1 MLPRLSAPRRATQPS
16 PAGVTARPVC
26 RPTRQRN
33 APARRATPRGG
44 LPPSPALRR
53 WLAAPGSLT
62 ARLRLHGTVSVQ
74 VLAQGR
80 MRLLPQERQ
89 ALGGQAAHVREVL
102 LRIDGR
108 AAIWA
113 RSVTPLSAVK
123 GPWAAIQ
130 GLGKRPLAELLFS
143 HRQVLRGP
151 LMASHLAPAS
161 PLQRRMAQAWR
172 RHAGAPSDAQGPAPG
187 CDALP
192 RWARHSVFWH
202 RGQPLQVLEAFAPWL
217 APLPCW
223 QR

>member
-1 MLPRLSAPRRATQPS
+1 MLPRLSAPRRRPLPSPGQRATQR
-16 PAGVTARPVC
+16 T
-26 RPTRQRN
+26 
-33 APARRATPRGG
+33 G
-44 LPPSPALRR
+44 LPPSPSLRR

-80 MRLLPQERQ
+80 MTLLPQERR
-89 ALGGQAAHVREVL
+89 ALGCQAAHVREVL

-108 AAIWA
+108 AAVWA

-151 LMASHLAPAS
+151 LIASHLVPGS
-161 PLQRRMAQAWR
+161 PLQRRMAQAWL
-172 RHAGAPSDAQGPAPG
+172 RHAEAAPDAPGPA
-187 CDALP
+187 CHALP

-223 QR
+223 PR